1 MEKKEVPNKRAEITK
16 KKTTISLKKSRR
28 LKHCSLKMIIKS
40 KLEDSTTLLQDPF
53 KGTVIKFV

>member
-28 LKHCSLKMIIKS
+28 LKHCSLKMIIKAS
-40 KLEDSTTLLQDPF
+40 WRTPTLLQDPF
-53 KGTVIKFV
+53 KGTVIKFTL